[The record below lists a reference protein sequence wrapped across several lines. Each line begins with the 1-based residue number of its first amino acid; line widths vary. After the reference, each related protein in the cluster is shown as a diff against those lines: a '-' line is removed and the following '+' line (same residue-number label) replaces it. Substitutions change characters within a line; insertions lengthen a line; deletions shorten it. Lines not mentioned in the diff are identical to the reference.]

1 MKKLMIIAMVIGIM
15 ANSVSAVIT
24 SELFDLVDPSGLGAR
39 AIFTLDSGSP
49 TELTIKLV
57 NISTGVPAGFD
68 NAGQL
73 LTGVSWDF
81 GQAVEA
87 TSGTAVIGPG
97 GYSINFDQISPQLG
111 AGADVTGEW
120 GYGNSGGTG
129 MLTNSVSVM
138 SAQVTAF
145 GGTNLDGPVGL
156 DGPQAGI
163 ATDTPLV
170 DLGGLGAVADSV
182 IITLTLDTSLD
193 NLDFLEENGVIA
205 EFGSDAAFVPE
216 PATVA
221 LLGFGALLLR
231 RKKK

>member
-87 TSGTAVIGPG
+87 TSGTAVIVMLRA
-97 GYSINFDQISPQLG
+97 NG
-111 AGADVTGEW
+111 AMA
-120 GYGNSGGTG
+120 
-129 MLTNSVSVM
+129 
-138 SAQVTAF
+138 TA
-145 GGTNLDGPVGL
+145 
-156 DGPQAGI
+156 
-163 ATDTPLV
+163 
-170 DLGGLGAVADSV
+170 AVR
-182 IITLTLDTSLD
+182 
-193 NLDFLEENGVIA
+193 GC
-205 EFGSDAAFVPE
+205 
-216 PATVA
+216 
-221 LLGFGALLLR
+221 
-231 RKKK
+231 